1 MITRREYL
9 KQAALASCALA
20 LPGALTAEPESS
32 PESNIDGSQSL
43 KAHAHKRGL
52 LAGCAVSA
60 ANLHEDAFTRVLA
73 EQFSIVVAENAM
85 KFGPLKP
92 KPDTYFWDDADA
104 LVNFAHQHKM
114 KVRGHNFV
122 WHAQLPTWFKG
133 VATKDNAKKILID
146 HIMTV
151 GSRYKGKMQSW
162 DVVNEA
168 LTPPDGLPDGMRKSP
183 WFELLGPD
191 YIELAFRTARQAD
204 PKAKLTYND
213 YGIENDKEEDSVKRA
228 ATLALLKRLKAANA
242 PIDALGIQSHIHAG
256 ETFGKGLREL
266 IDGARDLGL
275 EVYLTELDINDDTAK
290 ETDVAAI
297 DRSVAETYTDFL
309 GVALESKAVKAVLT
323 WGLTDAHTW
332 LGGFMMRPHA
342 TDDKQPPAP
351 PKPPQRPLPFD
362 PKYKPAPAFFAMR
375 DAFDKAQHR

>member
-20 LPGALTAEPESS
+20 LPGALTAHPESS
-32 PESNIDGSQSL
+32 PESSIDGSQSL
-43 KAHAHKRGL
+43 QAHAHKRGL

-60 ANLHEDAFTRVLA
+60 ANLHEDVFTRVLA
-73 EQFSIVVAENAM
+73 AQFSIVVAENAM

-104 LVNFAHQHKM
+104 LVNFALQHKM

-122 WHAQLPTWFKG
+122 WHAQLPSWFKD
-133 VATKDNAKKILID
+133 VATKDNAKKILTD
-146 HIMTV
+146 HIMAV

-168 LTPPDGLPDGMRKSP
+168 LNPPDGLPDGMRKTP
-183 WFELLGPD
+183 WLELLGPD

-213 YGIENDKEEDSVKRA
+213 YGIENDKEDNVVKRA

-275 EVYLTELDINDDTAK
+275 EVYLTEYL
-290 ETDVAAI
+290 
-297 DRSVAETYTDFL
+297 S
-309 GVALESKAVKAVLT
+309 VALESKAVKTVLT

-351 PKPPQRPLPFD
+351 PKPPQRPLPID

-375 DAFDKAQHR
+375 DAFDKAPHR